1 MNNNDLNKMMKTAQQ
16 KTGIDMNKMKQAAEK
31 GRLDDFINQNLS
43 SEATKKLKNV
53 LSNKEAAEKLLS
65 TTQAKELMKKLM
77 EDK

>member
-43 SEATKKLKNV
+43 SEATKTLKNG

-65 TTQAKELMKKLM
+65 TPQAKELMKKLM

>member
-1 MNNNDLNKMMKTAQQ
+1 MNNNNLNKMMKTAQQ

-65 TTQAKELMKKLM
+65 TPQAKELMKKLM

>member
-65 TTQAKELMKKLM
+65 TPQAKELMKKIM

>member
-43 SEATKKLKNV
+43 SEATKKFKNV
-53 LSNKEAAEKLLS
+53 LSNKEASEKLLS
-65 TTQAKELMKKLM
+65 TPQAKELMKKLM

>member
-65 TTQAKELMKKLM
+65 TPQAKELMKKLM

>member
-65 TTQAKELMKKLM
+65 TPQAKELMKKLFG
-77 EDK
+77 

>member
-31 GRLDDFINQNLS
+31 GSLDDFINQNLS

-65 TTQAKELMKKLM
+65 TPQAKELMKKLM